1 MKLYF
6 IGADREV
13 TGSCHVLEVNGK
25 YIMLDCGLEQGRDIY
40 VNEDLPVSAS
50 EIDAVLLSMRTSII
64 PACCQNLS
72 KTASTARSGAPMP
85 QNSCA
90 ISC

>member
-25 YIMLDCGLEQGRDIY
+25 YIMLD
-40 VNEDLPVSAS
+40 
-50 EIDAVLLSMRTSII
+50 AVWNRAGIFT
-64 PACCQNLS
+64 
-72 KTASTARSGAPMP
+72 
-85 QNSCA
+85 
-90 ISC
+90 